1 MYTLFYFYKDKESA
15 LIMYK
20 KVVNL
25 PNCELKIQSKSNLD
39 PVLGYGS
46 RINNKRSFLFI
57 SKILGKHIPVSPKK
71 LNTTHSK
78 LAKLINPE
86 IKEDN
91 VLLIGLAETA
101 TGLGWGLFE
110 QIISKSKIYIHTT
123 RVMLEQKHLID
134 FEEEHSHATEQYLYA
149 PKSSKFNLN
158 KINHIVIVDD
168 EITTG
173 NTIKNLIGQLNEVFN
188 KPKISVVTL
197 LNWSNY
203 KKDYKIHALHQGS
216 FSVKEKSSLAVE
228 NTLSNNTDFKKP
240 ILKKLSNGYG
250 RVGSFSFP
258 AISQENI
265 KILKK
270 FRDSKILLLGT
281 GEFMFYAQVAS
292 RYFHESNTLK
302 IQSTTR
308 SPVSIGGN
316 IKSKISF
323 KDNYYPEINN
333 YLYNVIDKKYDVIII
348 FSETKSKFDHMLH
361 DQLKAKFNKIIPIY
375 V

>member
-1 MYTLFYFYKDKESA
+1 MYTLFYFYKDKERGSV
-15 LIMYK
+15 MYK

-25 PNCELKIQSKSNLD
+25 PNCELKVQSDSNLD
-39 PVLGYGS
+39 PVLGFGS

-71 LNTTHSK
+71 LNTTHLK
-78 LAKLINPE
+78 LAKLVNPA

-149 PKSSKFNLN
+149 PKSSKFHLN

-173 NTIKNLIGQLNEVFN
+173 NTIKNLIGQLNVVFN

-203 KKDYKIHALHQGS
+203 KKNYKIYALHEGK
-216 FSVKEKSSLAVE
+216 FTFKEKPWLLAE
-228 NTLSNNTDFKKP
+228 NTVSNNTDFVKP

-250 RVGSFSFP
+250 RVGAYSFP
-258 AISQENI
+258 AISQENS
-265 KILKK
+265 KLFKK
-270 FRDSKILLLGT
+270 FKNNKILLLGT
-281 GEFMFYAQVAS
+281 GEFMFYAQIAS
-292 RYFHESNTLK
+292 RHFHESNTLK

-348 FSETKSKFDHMLH
+348 FSENKSKFDFLLH
-361 DQLKAKFNKIIPIY
+361 DQLKTKFNKIIPIY